1 MPLRFSVFAT
11 AIMSFKNYSMSSK
24 LLNSFTQNFLLHYLI
39 ILLVYVESVL
49 VSIVS
54 FLILITY
61 GFLLSRGFQILLMFL
76 EWLFT
81 WIFSVYSFLVSMTS
95 TLIFIFFQLI
105 NFQVI
110 STVHKFY
117 IFLIFKHNYL
127 RL

>member
-1 MPLRFSVFAT
+1 MPLRFSVFAM

-76 EWLFT
+76 E
-81 WIFSVYSFLVSMTS
+81 
-95 TLIFIFFQLI
+95 
-105 NFQVI
+105 
-110 STVHKFY
+110 
-117 IFLIFKHNYL
+117 
-127 RL
+127 